1 MSQTVALRSGKD
13 RLRYTIAFE
22 AVLAAFLVPAGAVF
36 FDKGVAEIGLLGVV
50 LSLKAVLI
58 GLLYNWVFD
67 RLDAR
72 IGQVSSDRSHFGRI
86 VHAIGF
92 ELTLLTT
99 SLPIYFW
106 WLNLTILE
114 AVMMDMVV
122 TTFVVAYTYLFTL
135 AYDRLFPVSQ
145 PLACPTA

>member
-13 RLRYTIAFE
+13 RLRYTLAFE
-22 AVLAAFLVPAGAVF
+22 AGLAVILVPAGAAF
-36 FDKGVAEIGLLGVV
+36 FEKGIAEIGLLGVV

-72 IGQVSSDRSHFGRI
+72 TGRVSSDRSPLGRI
-86 VHAIGF
+86 LHAIGF
-92 ELTLLTT
+92 ELSLLTT

-106 WLNLTILE
+106 WLDLTILE
-114 AVMMDMVV
+114 AAMMDAVV
-122 TTFVVAYTYLFTL
+122 TTFVVVYTYVFTL
-135 AYDRLFPVSQ
+135 AYDRLFPVSR
-145 PLACPTA
+145 PLACPAT

>member
-1 MSQTVALRSGKD
+1 MTQTVALRSGKD
-13 RLRYTIAFE
+13 RLRYTFAFE
-22 AVLAAFLVPAGAVF
+22 AGLAVILVPAGAAF
-36 FDKGVAEIGLLGVV
+36 FDKGIAEIGLLGVV

-72 IGQVSSDRSHFGRI
+72 MGRVSSDRSTLGRT

-92 ELTLLTT
+92 ELSLVTT
-99 SLPIYFW
+99 SLPIYLW
-106 WLNLTILE
+106 WLNLTLLE

-122 TTFVVAYTYLFTL
+122 TTFVVVYTYVFTL
-135 AYDRLFPVSQ
+135 AYDRLFPVRRT
-145 PLACPTA
+145 LACSAT